1 MNPEDL
7 ARQRFKPLQGV
18 HEKVARLSAELQETR
33 AQVEQLKNEQTA
45 AAHRDRLAYAIA
57 LSEDKG
63 KPSSCEEARVSAELE
78 DAELKAEALNLAL
91 DAAFDERARL
101 MNRTVP
107 AGGGSRCGSLPK
119 PRIAIRTPLA
129 SWNLRGMRSAVKRR

>member
-33 AQVEQLKNEQTA
+33 GQVERLKTEQADA
-45 AAHRDRLAYAIA
+45 AQRDKQAYADA
-57 LSEDKG
+57 LSKG
-63 KPSSCEEARVSAELE
+63 QPRPTKREGANARVALE
-78 DAELKAEALNLAL
+78 DCELKAEALNLAL